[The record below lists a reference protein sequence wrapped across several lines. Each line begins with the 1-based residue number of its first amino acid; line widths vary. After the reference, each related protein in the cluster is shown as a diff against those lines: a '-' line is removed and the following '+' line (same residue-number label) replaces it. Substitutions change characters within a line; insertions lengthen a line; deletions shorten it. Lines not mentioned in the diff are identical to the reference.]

1 MMDTLQKNSRS
12 VLILHREIKN
22 CIVYFPRLPSLSN
35 RMHNCWLW
43 SSARSSVGGY
53 LQWSIA
59 SKNWRRL
66 ADARGARGVIGRILA
81 ITQTCLITSFL
92 FRICGV
98 KTFITKSVGSEFRSY
113 NTGNHRQFYITC
125 PVGIGLGCISKWLG
139 WIPTVAPLRASTSPL
154 PPLPYFQ
161 HIKLSVPKRKI
172 WYTLNNHLQL
182 HLYFLPLFSKD
193 GHAGK

>member
-12 VLILHREIKN
+12 VLILHCEIKN

-66 ADARGARGVIGRILA
+66 ADAREARGVIGRILA

-98 KTFITKSVGSEFRSY
+98 KTFITKSVGSECRSY
-113 NTGNHRQFYITC
+113 NTRNHMSLYSIH
-125 PVGIGLGCISKWLG
+125 LGPGRRFILSIAAFSLSPKAELLG
-139 WIPTVAPLRASTSPL
+139 WLISWA
-154 PPLPYFQ
+154 FQ
-161 HIKLSVPKRKI
+161 MADKLSFCCG
-172 WYTLNNHLQL
+172 L
-182 HLYFLPLFSKD
+182 
-193 GHAGK
+193 

>member
-139 WIPTVAPLRASTSPL
+139 WIHLPTTTISIS
-154 PPLPYFQ
+154 
-161 HIKLSVPKRKI
+161 
-172 WYTLNNHLQL
+172 
-182 HLYFLPLFSKD
+182 
-193 GHAGK
+193 

>member
-98 KTFITKSVGSEFRSY
+98 KTFITKSVGSEYRSY
-113 NTGNHRQFYITC
+113 NTGNHRQFYITW
-125 PVGIGLGCISKWLG
+125 PVGIGVGSISKGWG
-139 WIPTVAPLRASTSPL
+139 WIPTVAPLRASTSPP

-161 HIKLSVPKRKI
+161 HIELSVPKRKI